1 MTEEADI
8 DVLRAVFA
16 SRVATAKL
24 TVHEAV
30 QQAEGDW
37 QRTQLWVLS
46 KSEKKG
52 SFLWFCDFFDLE
64 PDAVRRAIREKR
76 Q

>member
-1 MTEEADI
+1 MSDEADI
-8 DVLRAVFA
+8 DVLRAVFT

-24 TVHEAV
+24 TVHEAI
-30 QQAEGDW
+30 QQAESDW
-37 QRTQLWVLS
+37 QKARMWVLS

-64 PDAVRRAIREKR
+64 PDAVRRAIRER
-76 Q
+76 AE